1 METTKKNYKPLISS
15 LYTNFIFQG
24 MVTIILSQN
33 LLSLKEQ
40 WQASTQNITLVISG
54 IGLGRLLSLYFAGYF
69 SDKFGRKKTVQIGIT
84 CYLIFFMGI
93 LISQNYWQGLFFTLF
108 AGFSNAFLDTSTY
121 PTLME
126 AYPDEKDNSS
136 LSVLNKAFISVGQ
149 FVLPLITRLLINTN
163 SYYGLVFIGCTIC
176 LIINF
181 IYVSKLNFPPKIDI
195 QQIEEEVDRLDG
207 DKKNQPTFK
216 IEGIALLFFSFT
228 CVSTFNIFIMWIPSF
243 AESLNLMSHAD
254 SLVLVSA
261 YSLGSFLSVF
271 ITSFIVKR
279 GVQPTLLMV
288 LCTGVSCLL
297 LVMMTFFPSVGMFYM
312 GALGIG
318 IFAAG
323 GIWQLGLSVLLEL
336 FPSGKGKM
344 TSYYSI
350 ATSVSVMLI
359 PYITGQ
365 LETVSVTMIFGFNIL
380 LTFIGVL
387 ASLVI
392 RYRYRK
398 LTDHVKRMTE
408 KIIIT
413 ER

>member
-1 METTKKNYKPLISS
+1 METPKKSYRTLIGS

-33 LLSLKEQ
+33 LFSLKNQ
-40 WQASTQNITLVISG
+40 WHASTQNVTLVISG
-54 IGLGRLLSLYFAGYF
+54 IGLGRLLSLFFAGYF
-69 SDKFGRKKTVQIGIT
+69 SDSYGRKKTVQIGII

-93 LISQNYWQGLFFTLF
+93 LISQNHWQGLFFTLF

-136 LSVLNKAFISVGQ
+136 LSGLNKAFISIGQ
-149 FVLPLITRLLINTN
+149 FVLPLITRLLLNTN
-163 SYYGLVFIGCTIC
+163 TYYGLIFIGCSIC

-181 IYVSKLNFPPKIDI
+181 VYVSKLDFPPKIDLKK
-195 QQIEEEVDRLDG
+195 IEGTSKQLEAV
-207 DKKNQPTFK
+207 KNNQPMFK

-228 CVSTFNIFIMWIPSF
+228 CVSTFNIFIMWVPSF
-243 AESLNLMSHAD
+243 AESLNLMSYAN
-254 SLVLVSA
+254 SLILVSA

-271 ITSFIVKR
+271 VTSFIVKR

-288 LCTGVSCLL
+288 CCTVVSCLIL
-297 LVMMTFFPSVGMFYM
+297 LMMTFFPSITMFYL
-312 GALGIG
+312 GSLGIG

-336 FPSGKGKM
+336 FPNGKGKM

-350 ATSVSVMLI
+350 ATSVSVMVI

-365 LETVSVTMIFGFNIL
+365 LETVSIAIIFIFNIL

-392 RYRYRK
+392 RYRYKK
-398 LTDHVKRMTE
+398 LTNNVNKITE
-408 KIIIT
+408 EIIT
-413 ER
+413 TE

>member
-1 METTKKNYKPLISS
+1 METSKKNYKPLIGS
-15 LYTNFIFQG
+15 LYINFIFQG

-33 LLSLKEQ
+33 LFSLKEQ
-40 WQASTQNITLVISG
+40 WQASTREVTLVISG

-69 SDKFGRKKTVQIGIT
+69 SDKFGRKETVKIGIA
-84 CYLIFFMGI
+84 CYLIFFAGI

-126 AYPDEKDNSS
+126 AYPNEKDNSS
-136 LSVLNKAFISVGQ
+136 LSVLNKAFISIGQ
-149 FVLPLITRLLINTN
+149 FILPLITRLLINTN
-163 SYYGLVFIGCTIC
+163 SYYGLVFIGCIFC
-176 LIINF
+176 LIVNF
-181 IYVSKLNFPPKIDI
+181 IYVSKVKFPPKMDI
-195 QQIEEEVDRLDG
+195 QQLEEKVERLEG
-207 DKKNQPTFK
+207 SIRNQPIFK
-216 IEGIALLFFSFT
+216 IEGIALLIFSFT
-228 CVSTFNIFIMWIPSF
+228 CVSTFNIFIMWIPSL

-254 SLVLVSA
+254 SLILVSV

-271 ITSFIVKR
+271 VTSFIVKR
-279 GVQPTLLMV
+279 GVQPTRLMV
-288 LCTGVSCLL
+288 CGTVISCLL
-297 LVMMTFFPSVGMFYM
+297 LLMMTFFPSSTMFYV
-312 GALGIG
+312 ASLGIG

-350 ATSVSVMLI
+350 ATSVSVMAI

-380 LTFIGVL
+380 LTFIGVF

-392 RYRYRK
+392 RYRYK
-398 LTDHVKRMTE
+398 KITNHVKKIKE
-408 KIIIT
+408 KIVIT
-413 ER
+413 EQ

>member
-1 METTKKNYKPLISS
+1 MEQTKKNYKPLIGS

-40 WQASTQNITLVISG
+40 WQASTQDVTLVISG

-69 SDKFGRKKTVQIGIT
+69 SDTFGRKKTVQIGIT

-126 AYPDEKDNSS
+126 AYPDEKDSSS
-136 LSVLNKAFISVGQ
+136 LSVLNKAFISIGQ
-149 FVLPLITRLLINTN
+149 FVLPLITRISINTN
-163 SYYGLVFIGCTIC
+163 SYYGLIFIGCTMC

-181 IYVSKLNFPPKIDI
+181 IYVSKLNFPPKIDV
-195 QQIEEEVDRLDG
+195 QQIEDEVEQFDVL
-207 DKKNQPTFK
+207 KKNQPLFK
-216 IEGIALLFFSFT
+216 VEGIALLLFSFT

-243 AESLNLMSHAD
+243 AESLNLMNHAD

-271 ITSFIVKR
+271 VTSLIIKR
-279 GVQPTLLMV
+279 GVQPTLLMIC
-288 LCTGVSCLL
+288 CTVVSCLL
-297 LVMMTFFPSVGMFYM
+297 LVMMTLFPSVGMFYT
-312 GALGIG
+312 GSIGIG

-350 ATSVSVMLI
+350 ATSVSVMII

-365 LETVSVTMIFGFNIL
+365 LETVSVGMVFGFNIL

-387 ASLVI
+387 ASIVI
-392 RYRYRK
+392 RYRYK
-398 LTDHVKRMTE
+398 KISNNVQEITE
-408 KIIIT
+408 KIIVT